1 MKISKV
7 GNTKTWVKVTMSYFV
22 LSQLSRKQTL
32 KWKRSWKVLRRY
44 IPLRSSIVQAE
55 SAEEGMRNW
64 TFWPFFRKRAS
75 PPFILPLSQKQTK
88 EFTLLCKQQNMSKR
102 GWANIMVQRFF
113 STSLDKDVLEEGALF
128 LLLHKRCLFRQECLE
143 PFNRYAQNQAWNGK
157 WKVTSLWSAIRKTP
171 PKKLDLI
178 RAGFSVFAIFPKI
191 YV

>member
-1 MKISKV
+1 
-7 GNTKTWVKVTMSYFV
+7 MSYFV
-22 LSQLSRKQTL
+22 LSQLSRKQTF

-64 TFWPFFRKRAS
+64 TFWPSLERGQV
-75 PPFILPLSQKQTK
+75 PPSSFHWARNRQKSLHYYVNNKTWANVDEQILWCKDFSS
-88 EFTLLCKQQNMSKR
+88 LLRTRMFLKR
-102 GWANIMVQRFF
+102 G
-113 STSLDKDVLEEGALF
+113 GALF

-178 RAGFSVFAIFPKI
+178 RAGFSIFAIFPKI

>member
-1 MKISKV
+1 MKISHFD
-7 GNTKTWVKVTMSYFV
+7 GTPLYKTWVKGTTSYFV

-55 SAEEGMRNW
+55 RAEEGMRNW

-143 PFNRYAQNQAWNGK
+143 PFNRYAQDQAWNGK
-157 WKVTSLWSAIRKTP
+157 WKVTSLWSATRKNA
-171 PKKLDLI
+171 KKPRSDSI
-178 RAGFSVFAIFPKI
+178 
-191 YV
+191 